1 MTILFKRT
9 ACIIICFCLCL
20 PLFPANPARAA
31 GAGISVS
38 AQAAVL
44 IDQSSGRVLFEK
56 NSHLKLPI
64 ASITKVMT
72 TILAIESGKMN
83 RTFKVSGQA
92 FGTEGS
98 SIYLKKGE
106 KIKLRDLVYGL
117 MLRSGNDAAVA
128 IAEAV
133 GKSESGFVYMMNE
146 KAREIGMH
154 DTHFDNPNG
163 LDSKAHYS
171 TAYDM
176 ALLTKYAMKN
186 PQFRK
191 IFKTKTYRASETN
204 KENARVW
211 KNKNKLLFQYPRS
224 TGGKT
229 GFTKIAGRTLISTAA
244 DKRLHLIVVT
254 LNDGDDWLD
263 HKNLFNWAFANY
275 KMVRIINKGEVQGN
289 VAPFY
294 KHHLFAAR
302 SLSLPLTAKESRG
315 LSTELTLIKPPKK
328 KKWKTVPSPVGRLS
342 VEIDSQKIADL
353 PLFYNPPKEK
363 KKSFRIFFVR
373 MFEAVC
379 LGRDHS

>member
-1 MTILFKRT
+1 MTILLKRT

-20 PLFPANPARAA
+20 PLFPASLAT

-38 AQAAVL
+38 ARAAVL
-44 IDQSSGRVLFEK
+44 MDQSSGRVLFEN
-56 NSHLKLPI
+56 NSHQKMPI

-92 FGTEGS
+92 FGKEGS

-106 KIKLRDLVYGL
+106 KIKLKDLVYGL

-133 GKSESGFVYMMNE
+133 GKSESGFVFFMMNE

-163 LDSKAHYS
+163 LDSQTHYS

-176 ALLTKYAMKN
+176 ALLTKYAMEN
-186 PQFRK
+186 PEFRK
-191 IFKTKTYRASETN
+191 IFKTKIYRASETN

-211 KNKNKLLFQYPRS
+211 KNKNKLLYQYPPS

-229 GFTKIAGRTLISTAA
+229 GFTKIAGRTLISTAS
-244 DKRLHLIVVT
+244 DKRLHLIAVT
-254 LNDGDDWLD
+254 LNDGNDWRD

-275 KMVRIINKGEVQGN
+275 KMVKIVNKGEVEGN

-294 KHHLFAAR
+294 KHHLFTAR
-302 SLSLPLTAKESRG
+302 ALSIPLTAKESSE

-342 VEIDSQKIADL
+342 VEIGSQRIAHL

-363 KKSFRIFFVR
+363 KKKLPDLFCEDVCGR
-373 MFEAVC
+373 M
-379 LGRDHS
+379 LGTG